1 MKTKNALGDL
11 AAELAK
17 SQGRRNAAVEAAEA
31 KHASV
36 RADVIDR
43 GTARIV
49 QISALADELRKE
61 QNALK
66 AVLADA

>member
-1 MKTKNALGDL
+1 MRTKNAPGDL

-17 SQGRRNAAVEAAEA
+17 SQGRRDAAVEAAEA

-43 GTARIV
+43 GVTRVEQITALV
-49 QISALADELRKE
+49 DELRKE